1 MTTLNAAPA
10 IFRREATNHVTQFQ
24 TITNAYKAV
33 GATPPTRAL
42 EIKRLV
48 NDESQNVFRTAAALA
63 NEALLTDQEPTE
75 WYADAVEKIK
85 EAQAREALAAA
96 FNRSYQDAVARALP
110 KYLEEAANDLTPHAD
125 RAIKQIVTAVKELPA
140 GVAALDPEAAIAQD
154 AGGALNKA
162 RAGLTLLGKLA
173 SIYQPGVPGE
183 IPPVL
188 NQLLPVVAM
197 PDAVREQVARTY
209 GESVKV
215 LNESQLAGTRTIR
228 QLTTDAHE
236 DIDLALI
243 NVARGHYEGITLSL
257 ATPQELTE
265 RRRNA
270 LTAYGREHI
279 SENQRVIVF

>member
-1 MTTLNAAPA
+1 M

-24 TITNAYKAV
+24 TIANAYTAV

-42 EIKRLV
+42 EIRRLV
-48 NDESQNVFRTAAALA
+48 NDESQNVFQTAAALA
-63 NEALLTDQEPTE
+63 NEALLTDQEPME
-75 WYADAVEKIK
+75 WYAGAVEKVK

-110 KYLEEAANDLTPHAD
+110 RYLEEAANDLTPHAD
-125 RAIKQIVTAVKELPA
+125 RAVKQIVTAVKELPA
-140 GVAALDPEAAIAQD
+140 GAAALDPEAVIAKD
-154 AGGALNKA
+154 AGGALNKT
-162 RAGLTLLGKLA
+162 RASLSLLGTLA

-188 NQLLPVVAM
+188 NLLLPVVAL
-197 PDAVREQVARTY
+197 PDAVKEQVARSY

-215 LNESQLAGTRTIR
+215 LNEPKLTGTRAIR
-228 QLTTDAHE
+228 QLANDAKK
-236 DIDLALI
+236 DIDVALI
-243 NVARGHYEGITLSL
+243 NVARGVYEGITLSF

-270 LTAYGREHI
+270 LTAYQREHANDNG
-279 SENQRVIVF
+279 SRVIVH